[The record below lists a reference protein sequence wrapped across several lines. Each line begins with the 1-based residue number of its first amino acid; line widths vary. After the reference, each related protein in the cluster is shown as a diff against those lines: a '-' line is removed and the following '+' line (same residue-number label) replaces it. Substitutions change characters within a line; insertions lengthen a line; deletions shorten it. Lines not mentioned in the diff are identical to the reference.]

1 MPAGSAGGASAAQEA
16 PPPPVAPAPEIREAA
31 REILQ
36 SPEFRELPRSLYQRL
51 QETLADWLGDLLGRL
66 VGGGTPGLVAWV
78 VLVVA
83 LGAAA
88 YLVVRALR
96 LDRRRRGAPPDED
109 SMVQR
114 RRPAVEWEAEA
125 AACEAHGDW
134 RGALRC
140 RYRALIARLAG
151 RGVVEEVP
159 GRTAGEYLTVVHQ
172 AAPGAAPDF
181 TGATTL
187 FERAW
192 YGNAATG
199 PEENT
204 TFRQLAESVLSG
216 APASAGPEP
225 GRQGGGTSAQH
236 EPAGE
241 LSR

>member
-1 MPAGSAGGASAAQEA
+1 MPAHSAAAASAAQEA
-16 PPPPVAPAPEIREAA
+16 LPLPVAPPQEIREAA

-36 SPEFRELPRSLYQRL
+36 RPEFREPPRSLYQRL
-51 QETLADWLGDLLGRL
+51 QEALADWLGDLLGRL
-66 VGGGTPGLVAWV
+66 VGGGTPGFVAWV

-88 YLVVRALR
+88 YLVVRALQ
-96 LDRRRRGAPPDED
+96 LDRRRGAPSDED
-109 SMVQR
+109 SVVQR
-114 RRPAVEWEAEA
+114 RRPAAEWEAQA

-181 TGATTL
+181 TGATAL

-204 TFRQLAESVLSG
+204 TFRQLTERILSG
-216 APASAGPEP
+216 APAPAGTGP
-225 GRQGGGTSAQH
+225 GRQGSGTSGRD

-241 LSR
+241 VSR